1 MQSGEDKLLVD
12 ELEDLGF
19 YRVNLQA
26 TKLFYSKQI
35 KADKED
41 KSGLKKLEGMPDRW
55 PWWRNRSQL
64 YVVDLETGLH
74 QQLTS
79 GKLSTN
85 LEDISPNSDLI
96 LISQSAPDFSQRPYS
111 KQWMML
117 LDLNTM
123 KVDTLWTNNFS
134 GSASFSPDGKKLLV
148 TGGPPMLFG
157 ELGKNVPEGII
168 PNDYD
173 TQAYLYDLQSKQAQP
188 ITKYFDP
195 KILSG
200 KWNRFDQQI
209 YFHTEDQ
216 SYQRIVKYDPQNKS
230 FSQVKTEVDVVNG
243 FDLAATKPLLAYE
256 GSSISSPEK
265 AYLLDIQDDSQSLL
279 DFPEAENFELVRFG
293 EAKDWNFISSEGNEI
308 TGHIYYPPYFD
319 ASKKNIH

>member
-1 MQSGEDKLLVD
+1 
-12 ELEDLGF
+12 
-19 YRVNLQA
+19 
-26 TKLFYSKQI
+26 
-35 KADKED
+35 
-41 KSGLKKLEGMPDRW
+41 MPDRW
-55 PWWRNRSQL
+55 PWWRNRTQL
-64 YVVDLETGLH
+64 FVIDLESGLH

-148 TGGPPMLFG
+148 TGGPMLFG

-195 KILSG
+195 KILSENG
-200 KWNRFDQQI
+200 
-209 YFHTEDQ
+209 
-216 SYQRIVKYDPQNKS
+216 IV
-230 FSQVKTEVDVVNG
+230 
-243 FDLAATKPLLAYE
+243 
-256 GSSISSPEK
+256 
-265 AYLLDIQDDSQSLL
+265 
-279 DFPEAENFELVRFG
+279 
-293 EAKDWNFISSEGNEI
+293 
-308 TGHIYYPPYFD
+308 
-319 ASKKNIH
+319 